1 MTDVQD
7 YAATGAEPA
16 RVAPVAAAP
25 AAALNML
32 SGDEIIQLSIKPSLW
47 FIPIVSARW
56 VFTMALLAAIVA
68 VSARG
73 LLYGFSAFAF
83 NAFLSIAILRL
94 AIASL
99 QWASRLYVLTNRRVI
114 RFKGVFNVDVAQCL
128 LTRISGVEV
137 RANWHQRQLR
147 LGSIHMANLNNSP
160 IVWEQ
165 IGRPAQIAQL
175 LETAVR
181 KAQFGEP

>member
-1 MTDVQD
+1 MTRVQD
-7 YAATGAEPA
+7 YSATGAEPA
-16 RVAPVAAAP
+16 SVVQAVAAP

-32 SGDEIIQLSIKPSLW
+32 AGDELIQFSVKPSLW

-56 VFTMALLAAIVA
+56 VLTMVLLAAIVA
-68 VSARG
+68 IGSRG
-73 LLYGFSAFAF
+73 LWTWGARFAF
-83 NAFLSIAILRL
+83 NTFLAIAVLRL
-94 AIASL
+94 AVAGL

-114 RFKGVFNVDVAQCL
+114 RIKGVFNAEVAQCL
-128 LTRISGVEV
+128 LTRISGVEM

-147 LGSIHMANLNNSP
+147 LGSIHMPNLNNSP
-160 IVWEQ
+160 IHWENV
-165 IGRPAQIAQL
+165 GRPAQIAEM